1 MNTEEVIAMT
11 DAQAIQSH
19 PAFLAYRGNNVKPV
33 DTVDTQLETARI
45 DKNEPSEQEK
55 NVGGGEGGK
64 A

>member
-1 MNTEEVIAMT
+1 MT